1 MSIFDTVN
9 IKATR
14 LFIRVTFAYVEAKAE
29 TERKE
34 VSKISEWAKSGSLL
48 LRRNISTDVVRY
60 GHPVRQSSQGVLAS
74 MSTDLTSKNNREF
87 IDHGPKCTNHHA

>member
-1 MSIFDTVN
+1 MSIFDNVN

-34 VSKISEWAKSGSLL
+34 VSKISEWTKSGSLL

-60 GHPVRQSSQGVLAS
+60 GHPVRQSSQGALAS
-74 MSTDLTSKNNREF
+74 MHTDLTCKNNREF